1 MVQTVTVGI
10 GVLLLY
16 LPNPDEPDVK
26 VVLGRRKTPFGF
38 GTLSLP
44 GGKLEFGESFIEC
57 GMREVEEEV
66 GLVISQDRF
75 YPGTVTYAQN
85 DVIDGKHVVT
95 LIRGGRNS
103 TMLKPRIS

>member
-1 MVQTVTVGI
+1 MKESVTVGI

-16 LPNPDEPDVK
+16 VPDDEKPDVK

-57 GMREVEEEV
+57 GMREVREEV
-66 GLVISQDRF
+66 GLILTEDRF
-75 YPGTVTYAQN
+75 YPDTVTHAQN

-95 LIRGGRNS
+95 LIRGGKTQRC
-103 TMLKPRIS
+103 